1 MLPSL
6 LALVFALLGALA
18 QSPQPE
24 RPATGLVFDA
34 ASYRGTPY
42 KPLLT
47 RGTYESLPPRVSL
60 ERYCPTPGDQGRY
73 GTCAAW
79 AIGYHM
85 RTVLYGLEHDITD
98 RAKLDAIAFS
108 PAFLYQMVKAPDDV
122 DCQAGSNPVLGFDTL
137 KALGIP
143 RAVTMPYTCNVAPST
158 AALLEAVDYRI
169 EDYAVLYFL
178 DEQDP
183 QVRVNTTRK
192 ALAEGFP
199 VMLAFIVPE
208 SFYKPGK
215 VWRELPTDN
224 GPSGQHGRHAMLVV
238 GYDDTFEGGAFRVLN
253 SWGKSWADGG
263 FVWIPYREYGLYSL
277 GALQAYG
284 PRLEDKAAEGNTLAQ
299 AWLGGKLTFEQ
310 RDGEAMAAYRAAEGQ
325 LEFEELVA
333 YRMSRSYPSGTR
345 FRFRVTAE
353 SECYLYAYATDLTGE
368 ITQILPFDDG
378 MSPRIGRKSTLAF
391 PSETKV
397 IRMDE
402 QAGSDYLLLLFSAR
416 PIDTK
421 ELLAKLKAGAGTL
434 STRVTAALG
443 ERLIARE
450 RVRYAASE
458 IGFALSKPP
467 AGDVVPLMVELR
479 HD

>member
-1 MLPSL
+1 MMSAV
-6 LALVFALLGALA
+6 LAFACALLGALV
-18 QSPQPE
+18 QSPEPP

-34 ASYRGTPY
+34 ASYRGTPC
-42 KPLLT
+42 KPPLT
-47 RGTYESLPPRVSL
+47 RASYDTLPPRISL
-60 ERYCPTPGDQGRY
+60 ERYCPTPGDQGQY

-85 RTVLYGLEHDITD
+85 RTVLYGLEHDITE

-108 PAFLYQMVKAPDDV
+108 PGFLYQLIKAPDDTN
-122 DCQAGSNPVLGFDTL
+122 CQAGSNPVLALDTL
-137 KALGIP
+137 KAMGIP
-143 RAVTMPYTCNVAPST
+143 RAVTMPYACNQAPSA

-169 EDYAVLYFL
+169 EDYSILFFL

-183 QVRVNTTRK
+183 QVRVNATRK

-208 SFYKPGK
+208 SFYKPGP
-215 VWRELPTDN
+215 VWREQPSDN

-238 GYDDTFEGGAFRVLN
+238 GYDDTHEGGCFRVLN
-253 SWGKSWADGG
+253 SWGPGWADGG
-263 FVWIPYREYGLYSL
+263 YVWIPYREYGLYSL

-284 PRLEDKAAEGNTLAQ
+284 PRLEDSAAEGSELAK

-310 RDGEAMAAYRAAEGQ
+310 RDGAPMAAYRAAEGQ
-325 LEFEELVA
+325 LEFEELIA

-353 SECYLYAYATDLTGE
+353 SECCLYAYATDLTGAV
-368 ITQILPFDDG
+368 TQILPFDDG
-378 MSPRIGRKSTLAF
+378 MSPRLGRKSTLAF

-402 QAGSDYLLLLFSAR
+402 QPGSDYLLLLYSAR
-416 PIDTK
+416 PIDAK
-421 ELLAKLKAGAGTL
+421 ELLKQLQAGQGSL
-434 STRVTAALG
+434 STRVQAALA
-443 ERLIARE
+443 ERLVPRE
-450 RVRYAASE
+450 RVSYAANE
-458 IGFALSKPP
+458 IGFALPKPP
-467 AGDVVPLMVELR
+467 KGDIVPLMIELR

>member
-1 MLPSL
+1 MVAHSL
-6 LALVFALLGALA
+6 LLACVLSSALA
-18 QSPQPE
+18 QSPNVE
-24 RPATGLVFDA
+24 KPAMGLVFDT

-47 RGTYESLPPRVSL
+47 RASYAELPPRVSL
-60 ERYCPTPGDQGRY
+60 ERHCPTPGDQGRY

-85 RTVLYGLEHDITD
+85 RTVLYGIEHDLTD
-98 RAKLDAIAFS
+98 RARLDAMAFS
-108 PAFLYQMVKAPDDV
+108 PAFLYQAIKAPQDT
-122 DCQAGSNPVLGFDTL
+122 DCQAGSNPVLALDTL

-143 RAVTMPYTCNVAPST
+143 RAVTMPYACNVAPSQI
-158 AALLEAVDYRI
+158 ALLEAVDYRI
-169 EDYAVLYFL
+169 EDYAILYFL
-178 DEQDP
+178 DEQEP
-183 QVRVNTTRK
+183 QVRVDTTRK

-199 VMLAFIVPE
+199 VVLCFIVPQ
-208 SFYKPGK
+208 SFYSPGK
-215 VWRELPTDN
+215 VWREQPSDN

-238 GYDDTFEGGAFRVLN
+238 GYDDTLEGGCFRVLN
-253 SWGKSWADGG
+253 SWGPNWADGG
-263 FVWIPYREYGLYSL
+263 YVWIPYREYGLYSL

-284 PRLEDKAAEGNTLAQ
+284 PRLEDAASEGSALAQ

-325 LEFEELVA
+325 LELEELVA

-368 ITQILPFDDG
+368 VTQILPFDDG

-397 IRMDE
+397 IRMDD
-402 QAGSDYLLLLFSAR
+402 QPGSDYLLLLFSAR

-421 ELLAKLKAGAGTL
+421 ELLAELKASEGTL
-434 STRVTAALG
+434 STRATAALG
-443 ERLIARE
+443 ERLISRE
-450 RVRYAASE
+450 HVRYSATE

-467 AGDVVPLMVELR
+467 AGDIVPLMIELR

>member
-1 MLPSL
+1 MPFL
-6 LALVFALLGALA
+6 LALACALLSALP
-18 QSPQPE
+18 QSPVSE
-24 RPATGLVFDA
+24 RPSTGLVFDA

-47 RGTYESLPPRVSL
+47 RGSYDTLPARVSL

-108 PAFLYQMVKAPDDV
+108 PAFLYQMVKAPEDI

-137 KALGIP
+137 KAMGIP
-143 RAVTMPYTCNVAPST
+143 RSVTMPYACNQPPSA

-178 DEQDP
+178 EEQDP
-183 QVRVNTTRK
+183 KVRVDTTRK

-253 SWGKSWADGG
+253 SWGPNWADGG
-263 FVWIPYREYGLYSL
+263 YVWIPYREYGLYSL

-284 PRLEDKAAEGNTLAQ
+284 PRLEEKAAEGSELAK
-299 AWLGGKLTFEQ
+299 AWLGGKMKFEL
-310 RDGEAMAAYRAAEGQ
+310 RDGEAMPAYRAAEGQ
-325 LEFEELVA
+325 FEFEELVA

-397 IRMDE
+397 IRMDA
-402 QAGSDYLLLLFSAR
+402 QPGNDYLLLLYSAR
-416 PIDTK
+416 PIDAK
-421 ELLAKLKAGAGTL
+421 ELFTKLQAGDGTL
-434 STRVTAALG
+434 SSRVAAALG
-443 ERLIARE
+443 ERLVPRKSVDYDAN
-450 RVRYAASE
+450 E
-458 IGFALSKPP
+458 IGFALRKPP
-467 AGDVVPLMVELR
+467 KGDVVPLMIELR
-479 HD
+479 HE